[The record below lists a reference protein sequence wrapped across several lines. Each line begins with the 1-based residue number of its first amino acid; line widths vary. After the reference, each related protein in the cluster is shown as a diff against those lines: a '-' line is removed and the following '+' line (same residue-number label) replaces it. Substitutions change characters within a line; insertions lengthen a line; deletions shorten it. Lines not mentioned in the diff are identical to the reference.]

1 VGESLFCVRWCNVDG
16 VGTKAG
22 GFRSRFALDYA
33 LLFIMPL
40 QRFTLPSVLTLW
52 SPFSIFPSWHFFP
65 DEYTIPFALL
75 CSSCTHYHIIC
86 LPPFWTFDTF
96 FLAFS
101 LLAQTL
107 PHVFIL
113 IQRKSYLPFLLWF
126 PRIYIYLSYTNVRSR
141 ILPNSSC
148 TYPPR
153 PNAHF

>member
-1 VGESLFCVRWCNVDG
+1 MREVVQCRWGWNESWRFSFAVC
-16 VGTKAG
+16 
-22 GFRSRFALDYA
+22 SRLCFAIHYA
-33 LLFIMPL
+33 SSTVY
-40 QRFTLPSVLTLW
+40 FTLCINSMVPI
-52 SPFSIFPSWHFFP
+52 FHFPSWHFFP
-65 DEYTIPFALL
+65 DEYTIPFAPL